1 MVTLWATLALSGTYL
16 LSKDNES
23 KTDGISQSQN
33 ISAPASHIVGAS
45 SAQIADI
52 LHPPRELEQKA
63 KNDTLQYLADHPN
76 VRERVYSMY
85 WFTSQM
91 RWDSA
96 YNWLQIQQFVANVG
110 AVDTYLSENPD
121 IESTLVNVQ
130 WWKDYQSGILVPS
143 QESDIVNRIQI
154 HKLNEA
160 KMRSFPES
168 TRKNIIQSVW
178 YQNMDPVT
186 AMTAISSVD
195 ATIATMKSNPQFSQ
209 ILAHYNIS
217 PDTLWRDDLSNIEV
231 WMWKTIHTIL
241 AVEGLKNN
249 LSTETLAMHS
259 ATIDQYNN
267 GSVDPENMRQILAVY
282 SHNPEDEN
290 DD

>member
-1 MVTLWATLALSGTYL
+1 M
-16 LSKDNES
+16 
-23 KTDGISQSQN
+23 
-33 ISAPASHIVGAS
+33 
-45 SAQIADI
+45 
-52 LHPPRELEQKA
+52 
-63 KNDTLQYLADHPN
+63 
-76 VRERVYSMY
+76 
-85 WFTSQM
+85 
-91 RWDSA
+91 
-96 YNWLQIQQFVANVG
+96 QIQQFVANVG

-168 TRKNIIQSVW
+168 TRKNIVQSVW

-217 PDTLWRDDLSNIEV
+217 PDTL
-231 WMWKTIHTIL
+231 
-241 AVEGLKNN
+241 
-249 LSTETLAMHS
+249 
-259 ATIDQYNN
+259 
-267 GSVDPENMRQILAVY
+267 
-282 SHNPEDEN
+282 
-290 DD
+290 